1 MRVLSV
7 ILLMTSTF
15 NQFAN
20 AADPQP
26 KHLNALLAD
35 GFEIKSTVIE
45 YDSRSD
51 IRTMWIILQKGPKA
65 MYCRSVDYGPG
76 KSTKFMDN
84 SECYEFY
91 L

>member
-1 MRVLSV
+1 
-7 ILLMTSTF
+7 MTSTF

-26 KHLNALLAD
+26 KHLNELLAD
-35 GFEIKSTVIE
+35 GFEIKSIAIE
-45 YDSRSD
+45 HE
-51 IRTMWIILQKGPKA
+51 IRGDDRIMRIVLQKGKKA
-65 MYCRSVDYGPG
+65 MYCRSVDSGQG
-76 KSTKFMDN
+76 SSTSFSGN